1 MRLFFDGADTCEHDP
16 ERVEALHLFDG
27 DVRSRILDLK
37 YRNQRRLARVL
48 ANELADLLGPH
59 VATGRYQLV
68 TWPPTSDRRRRE
80 RGVDHGELLARHVAA
95 FVGLPSRQVL
105 RKLNTAPQTGAPR
118 ETRLRQV
125 EFVAHVP
132 RRVRGVIVVDDVVT
146 TGATMRAATRA
157 LRACGVAHVKCCAVA
172 ATPTGR

>member
-1 MRLFFDGADTCEHDP
+1 MSVLTDDANAGKNDLVS
-16 ERVEALHLFDG
+16 VEALHLFDG

-48 ANELADLLGPH
+48 AHELAELLAPH
-59 VATGRYQLV
+59 VSTGFYQFV
-68 TWPPTSDRRRRE
+68 TWPPTSDRRRHE

-95 FVGLPSRQVL
+95 FVGLPSRQLL
-105 RKLNTAPQTGAPR
+105 RKLNKAPQTGAPR

-146 TGATMRAATRA
+146 TGATMRAAARA
-157 LRACGVAHVKCCAVA
+157 LRACGVDHVKCCAVA
-172 ATPTGR
+172 ATPPGR